1 MDNTFFHILAYFVIY
16 SFLGWVLESIVRTI
30 CERKIINTGFLIGP
44 FCPIYGFG
52 AIIMIL
58 FLDGFKNNILLLF
71 FISVIV
77 LTLWE
82 YVVGVL
88 LEKLFHTK
96 YWDYSDHK
104 FNIQGRICLNNSIYW
119 GILGV
124 LFIKYI
130 HQFISG
136 KIDLIIDNEYFMVV
150 IYLITAIM
158 LVDAINSVIK
168 VKNISGTLEKIDKLN
183 EQIKEKLEEIKNIEI
198 EDGKAAIKLNLQ
210 KVVDD
215 LDRRK
220 NIVMRRLYKRVRRL
234 KKAFP
239 AINSKEITKILNEKI
254 EKMKKSKKE
263 DKN

>member
-1 MDNTFFHILAYFVIY
+1 
-16 SFLGWVLESIVRTI
+16 
-30 CERKIINTGFLIGP
+30 
-44 FCPIYGFG
+44 
-52 AIIMIL
+52 
-58 FLDGFKNNILLLF
+58 
-71 FISVIV
+71 
-77 LTLWE
+77 
-82 YVVGVL
+82 
-88 LEKLFHTK
+88 
-96 YWDYSDHK
+96 
-104 FNIQGRICLNNSIYW
+104 
-119 GILGV
+119 
-124 LFIKYI
+124 
-130 HQFISG
+130 
-136 KIDLIIDNEYFMVV
+136 MVV